1 MVPVITWATPVAVTY
16 GTPLSTTQLNAATTV
31 PGSFVYTPVAG
42 TVLPAGSQALAVTF
56 TPTDTVTYATATAG
70 VTLTVNKA
78 TPLLTWPTPAPVTVG
93 ATLSASQLNALSSVP
108 GTFVYTPA
116 AGTVL
121 TSAGPQALSVI
132 FTPTD
137 SANYTTAT
145 AGVTLTVTAKLV
157 PTLTWAIPVAI
168 TYGTPL
174 TASQL
179 NAATTVPGSFV
190 YAPVAGTV
198 LPAGS
203 QALAVTFTPTD
214 TVTYTTAT
222 AGVTLTVN
230 KATPLLT
237 WPTPAP
243 VTVGATL
250 STSQLNALSSVP
262 GTFVYTPAAGTVLT
276 STGPQALSVIFT
288 PTDSANY
295 TTATAGVTLT
305 VNSTTRINIALQA
318 NGGIATASTT
328 YSANYPVASLN
339 NGDRKGLSWGA
350 GGGWNDAT
358 NNVYPDWAQITFNG
372 LKTIDEIDVF
382 TVQDAFTTPLEPTAT
397 QTFTK
402 YGISSFDVQYWNG
415 IGWVTIPGGAI
426 TGNNLVWRKI
436 AFPAVTTD
444 QIRVQVNASLGGY
457 SRIVEIE
464 AYISNG
470 SVVNTP
476 PTVALTAPLTGATFT
491 APATISLT
499 ATASDPD
506 GTVSKVEFYNGATLL
521 GTALSAPYSYNWTN
535 IAAGTYTL
543 TARAYDNLGA
553 TTTSTAATVTVS
565 PLNQPPTVALTAP
578 LTGATFTAP
587 ATISLTATASDPDGT
602 VSKVEFYNGA
612 TLLGTALSAPFS
624 YNWTNIAAGTY
635 TLTARAYDNLGATT
649 TSTAATVTVN
659 SSTRINVALQAN
671 GGIASA
677 STTYNANYPVAAMNN
692 GDRKGLS
699 WGAGGGWNDATIN
712 VYPDWAQIS
721 FNGQKTI
728 DEIDVFTVQD
738 VFTSPLEPTA
748 TQTFTKYGITAF
760 DVQYW
765 NGTVWVTVTG
775 GSIIGNNLVWRKIT
789 FPAVIT
795 DRVRVQV
802 NSSMGGYSRIT
813 EIEVYGF

>member
-1 MVPVITWATPVAVTY
+1 M
-16 GTPLSTTQLNAATTV
+16 
-31 PGSFVYTPVAG
+31 
-42 TVLPAGSQALAVTF
+42 
-56 TPTDTVTYATATAG
+56 
-70 VTLTVNKA
+70 
-78 TPLLTWPTPAPVTVG
+78 
-93 ATLSASQLNALSSVP
+93 
-108 GTFVYTPA
+108 
-116 AGTVL
+116 
-121 TSAGPQALSVI
+121 
-132 FTPTD
+132 
-137 SANYTTAT
+137 
-145 AGVTLTVTAKLV
+145 
-157 PTLTWAIPVAI
+157 
-168 TYGTPL
+168 
-174 TASQL
+174 
-179 NAATTVPGSFV
+179 
-190 YAPVAGTV
+190 
-198 LPAGS
+198 
-203 QALAVTFTPTD
+203 
-214 TVTYTTAT
+214 
-222 AGVTLTVN
+222 
-230 KATPLLT
+230 
-237 WPTPAP
+237 
-243 VTVGATL
+243 
-250 STSQLNALSSVP
+250 
-262 GTFVYTPAAGTVLT
+262 
-276 STGPQALSVIFT
+276 
-288 PTDSANY
+288 
-295 TTATAGVTLT
+295 
-305 VNSTTRINIALQA
+305 
-318 NGGIATASTT
+318 
-328 YSANYPVASLN
+328 
-339 NGDRKGLSWGA
+339 
-350 GGGWNDAT
+350 
-358 NNVYPDWAQITFNG
+358 
-372 LKTIDEIDVF
+372 
-382 TVQDAFTTPLEPTAT
+382 
-397 QTFTK
+397 
-402 YGISSFDVQYWNG
+402 
-415 IGWVTIPGGAI
+415 
-426 TGNNLVWRKI
+426 
-436 AFPAVTTD
+436 
-444 QIRVQVNASLGGY
+444 
-457 SRIVEIE
+457 
-464 AYISNG
+464 
-470 SVVNTP
+470 
-476 PTVALTAPLTGATFT
+476 
-491 APATISLT
+491 
-499 ATASDPD
+499 
-506 GTVSKVEFYNGATLL
+506 
-521 GTALSAPYSYNWTN
+521 
-535 IAAGTYTL
+535 

-612 TLLGTALSAPFS
+612 TLLGTALSAPYS